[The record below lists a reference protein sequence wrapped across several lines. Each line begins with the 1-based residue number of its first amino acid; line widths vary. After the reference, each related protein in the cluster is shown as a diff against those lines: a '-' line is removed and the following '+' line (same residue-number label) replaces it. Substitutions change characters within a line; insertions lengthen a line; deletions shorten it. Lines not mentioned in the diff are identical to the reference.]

1 VFTRVPIEMRDARA
15 WHMMMRALG
24 SSMTPRDFGIGGPPH
39 DNPKKRRD

>member
-1 VFTRVPIEMRDARA
+1 MRDARA